1 MEVRSMVSGRTR
13 GPQLRK
19 WVTAALAAVT
29 GGLLLLTLVSR
40 EWIELIFG
48 VDPDNG
54 DGTLEWIVVGGL
66 TVAFGALVPTALVAR
81 RATREEAP

>member
-1 MEVRSMVSGRTR
+1 MVSGRTR
-13 GPQLRK
+13 GQLRA
-19 WVTAALAAVT
+19 WVTATLAAVT

-54 DGTLEWIVVGGL
+54 DGTLEWVVVGVL
-66 TVAFGALVPTALVAR
+66 TVAFAALVPTALIAQ
-81 RATREEAP
+81 RATRGEEAP